1 MKRRSPTLEGFQA
14 MFRLP
19 VLGLAEISWRW
30 SFGVAATAALLFAL
44 REYLATLPVTAGEM
58 LLFRTRQPALIL
70 RALARIFQGSVP
82 RTAITV
88 IVLAIALPLAWIAVA
103 SIGRALTL
111 EALLEYV
118 RSLSGSSAGSS
129 AALRDPPDAEKPAS
143 SNTPGL
149 FSLLMLNTLRAA
161 LLLAGSLS
169 VVGALLIAQAASSVD
184 DPSPGRVLLIF
195 WMLTMV
201 IGLVCPLLNWYL
213 SLAALFVVRDGAPA
227 FGALVKVTDL
237 CRERPGSLAAIATWF
252 GIAHAVV
259 FVVASS
265 AAAVPLGFAELLP
278 AGMVFGGLLMVA
290 LLYFAVADF
299 LYVGRLAAYLSL
311 IEQPGIE
318 ETGTKQSNPGREA
331 VIPPSEDDILSDI
344 PGLVPPL
351 EAAGS

>member
-1 MKRRSPTLEGFQA
+1 

-82 RTAITV
+82 RAAITL
-88 IVLAIALPLAWIAVA
+88 IVLAIALTLAWIVVA

-111 EALLEYV
+111 KALLEYF
-118 RSLSGSSAGSS
+118 RSLSGSSAGSND
-129 AALRDPPDAEKPAS
+129 ARDAKRPTNSGIRAM
-143 SNTPGL
+143 

-169 VVGALLIAQAASSVD
+169 VVGALLIAQAASSPD
-184 DPSPGRVLLIF
+184 DLSPGRTLLIF

-227 FGALVKVTDL
+227 FGALIKVTDL

-252 GIAHAVV
+252 GIAHAVA

-265 AAAVPLGFAELLP
+265 AAAVPLGFGELLP
-278 AGMVFGGLLMVA
+278 TGMVFGGLLMVA
-290 LLYFAVADF
+290 LLYFAAADF

-318 ETGTKQSNPGREA
+318 YAGITQPDPRPRP
-331 VIPPSEDDILSDI
+331 VIGPSEDDILSDI
-344 PGLVPPL
+344 PGLVPPF